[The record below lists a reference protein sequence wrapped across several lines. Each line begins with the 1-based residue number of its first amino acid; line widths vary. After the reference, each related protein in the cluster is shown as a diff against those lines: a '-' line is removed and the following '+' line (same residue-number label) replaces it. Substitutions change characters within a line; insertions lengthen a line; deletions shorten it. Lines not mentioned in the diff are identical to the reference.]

1 MLIKIDIDAQ
11 RHRAVGWSDWLDA
24 FVSIEFSRI
33 SPAAAA
39 QTMQAKNEEAGDEE
53 QETDGSK
60 PYLRC
65 REERTRTADDKTA
78 DHQNEADANTCPRN
92 RKRLFQIAFR
102 IEWRRSHDATV
113 SCYVVRDLWSA
124 HSI

>member
-39 QTMQAKNEEAGDEE
+39 QTMQAENEEAGDDE

-65 REERTRTADDKTA
+65 REERTRTADDKTG
-78 DHQNEADANTCPRN
+78 DHQNEADANTCPQN

-102 IEWRRSHDATV
+102 IEWRRSDDPTV
-113 SCYVVRDLWSA
+113 SRYVVRDLWSA
-124 HSI
+124 HRI